1 MKEIMNL
8 GFKLLLISLI
18 AALSLGYV
26 NEITEDK
33 IAEQRALANERARKA
48 VSSEADT
55 FNEIDISDIEDA
67 LVVEGFEAIKDEM
80 VVGYIFKTI
89 PKGYGGSLEV
99 IVGIDNNGTI
109 SGVRIGSHTETPGLG
124 AKATDET
131 FYNQYE
137 NMSANQMISVSKTQS
152 SDTEIQAISGATIT
166 SEAVTRGVNS
176 AIKAYEAFV
185 Q

>member
-26 NEITEDK
+26 NGITADK

-48 VSSEADT
+48 VSPEADS
-55 FNEIDISDIEDA
+55 FNEIDVSELNQD
-67 LVVEGFEAIKDEM
+67 LVVEGFEAISDDL
-80 VVGYIFKTI
+80 VSGYVFKTI
-89 PKGYGGSLEV
+89 PKGYGGALEV
-99 IVGIDNNGTI
+99 IVGIDNDGTI

-124 AKATDET
+124 AKATDES
-131 FYNQYE
+131 FYSQYK
-137 NMSANQMISVSKTQS
+137 NMSANQEIAVSKTEK

-166 SEAVTRGVNS
+166 SVAVTKGVNS
-176 AIKAYEAFV
+176 AIKAFEAYV

>member
-8 GFKLLLISLI
+8 GLKLLLISLI

-26 NEITEDK
+26 NAITEDK

-55 FNEIDISDIEDA
+55 FKEIDISDLNDD
-67 LVVEGFEAIKDEM
+67 LVVEGFEAIEEDL
-80 VVGYIFKTI
+80 VIGYVFKTI

-99 IVGIDNNGTI
+99 IVGIDKSGKI

-124 AKATDET
+124 AKATEES
-131 FYNQYE
+131 FYSQYK
-137 NMSANQMISVSKTQS
+137 NMSANQEIGVSKTQK

-166 SEAVTRGVNS
+166 SEAVTKGVNS
-176 AIKAYEAFV
+176 AIKAFEAYV

>member
-8 GFKLLLISLI
+8 GLKLLIISLI

-26 NEITEDK
+26 NAITEDK
-33 IAEQRALANERARKA
+33 IAEQRALANEKARKA
-48 VSSEADT
+48 VSPEADE
-55 FNEIDISDIEDA
+55 FNEIDISDLNEA
-67 LVVEGFEAIKDEM
+67 LVVEGFEALENDVI
-80 VVGYIFKTI
+80 VGYVFKTL

-99 IVGIDNNGTI
+99 IVGISNNGTI

-124 AKATDET
+124 AKATDDS

-137 NMSANQMISVSKTQS
+137 DMMANQVISVSKTQS

-166 SEAVTRGVNS
+166 SEAVTEGVNS
-176 AIKAYEAFV
+176 AIKAFEAYV